1 MKKPVEYQ
9 QSKVLLVDDIPSNLQ
24 LMANALKDLNV
35 EILYATSGLDAIALT
50 LKNKPDLILLDIM
63 MPGKDGYVTCKK
75 IRQDPKTRDIPIL
88 FITAKSDD
96 ESIIK
101 GFEAGGQDYITK
113 PFNPPELRARVL
125 THLELRK
132 TQKSLKEANKTMA
145 AEVARLKSLLS
156 SVNAELE
163 KFKASLNE
171 YFQTN

>member
-1 MKKPVEYQ
+1 MKKPFEYR

-35 EILYATSGLDAIALT
+35 EILYATSGVDALALT

-75 IRQDPKTRDIPIL
+75 IRQDPKVQDIPIL

-96 ESIIK
+96 ESIIR

-113 PFNPPELRARVL
+113 PFNPLELRARVL

-145 AEVARLKSLLS
+145 AEVARLRSLLS
-156 SVNAELE
+156 SVNTELE
-163 KFKASLNE
+163 KFRISLNA
-171 YFQTN
+171 YFNNN